1 MSMPDSEA
9 KRKWM
14 AKNSIVFSVKL
25 MRRTEADIIEYL
37 ESNLSRGIGKG
48 TVIKAALREYM
59 ANHSEKG
66 EE

>member
-9 KRKWM
+9 KKKWM
-14 AKNSIVFSVKL
+14 EKNTIVFSVKL

-37 ESNLSRGIGKG
+37 DANLAKGVGKG

-59 ANHSEKG
+59 ENHK
-66 EE
+66 EETE

>member
-9 KRKWM
+9 KKKWM
-14 AKNSIVFSVKL
+14 EKNTIVFSIKL

-37 ESNLSRGIGKG
+37 DATLAKGVGKG

-59 ANHSEKG
+59 ENHK
-66 EE
+66 EET